1 MDAIAQYNKIIIS
14 KKQGLTKSLQEKTN
28 DFIEKLSTKATDV
41 FEQAWEL
48 SDGKKT
54 NFKIFNNTQLGSNRG
69 FYALNTETQELFYA
83 KFPNKIQ
90 NIESTQANTEV
101 FASKVYE
108 LLGLNTPDMQLIKT
122 SEGQIGT
129 ISKYIPDL
137 KPIYKPTSNLSYA
150 LEIIK
155 KAPDNVKINPAF
167 MQEVKKTILSTPLD
181 EFETYRLKNGIEI
194 NKPSFFKKI
203 DFQILRKKSSLI
215 QEMTK
220 QRDEL
225 DKESLNELRV
235 IKTVFENASRF
246 IRTPFYSMVGS
257 YNYARIKKLDSA
269 IAQCKIPQKMTLYRG
284 TNAEEFIFDDTIKLN
299 EFLKAFYKK
308 GDYFTIETYPCT
320 SLSEKVSKS
329 FIHGDN
335 GLLFKINVPK
345 GTHGVYMEGIHN
357 AWNEVNEEEVLLAR
371 NLIYKFKN
379 RTPYFTRDEIE
390 LDIVPFDKLPKNA
403 KVHNYQE
410 EVQKIKENGT
420 FTQIFPTVKEH
431 MV

>member
-1 MDAIAQYNKIIIS
+1 MIDPEKNFESARLFSTMTKKELVNSLERAVNIDEQSLISLALLYKIEPDI
-14 KKQGLTKSLQEKTN
+14 
-28 DFIEKLSTKATDV
+28 
-41 FEQAWEL
+41 
-48 SDGKKT
+48 
-54 NFKIFNNTQLGSNRG
+54 
-69 FYALNTETQELFYA
+69 LNT
-83 KFPNKIQ
+83 
-90 NIESTQANTEV
+90 
-101 FASKVYE
+101 
-108 LLGLNTPDMQLIKT
+108 LLRRK
-122 SEGQIGT
+122 E
-129 ISKYIPDL
+129 Y
-137 KPIYKPTSNLSYA
+137 LSYA

-335 GLLFKINVPK
+335 GLLLKINVPK

-420 FTQIFPTVKEH
+420 FTQIFPTVKKH
-431 MV
+431 TGLIIVYA